1 MYRRFGEVFSPKFRG
16 VKQEKIWGINN
27 MKKAVVLFLLCSCIS
42 LMAAY
47 QYATKGNEAWLTFD
61 SATTVS
67 FDLGRSGKDKN
78 HENFID
84 RGEGVADYGWY
95 NLDTGATGSL
105 ANGATATFN
114 EGDRIGLYVKDNSGE
129 VFTSTKKV
137 NNSELG
143 SDITWGKS
151 NEVDGSLAIYGGNKG
166 SNGTHEYYVF
176 KVSTANANGKTP
188 SGQPLPGIIAT
199 LLVGGGTVVYLK
211 KRKKLYA
218 SK

>member
-1 MYRRFGEVFSPKFRG
+1 
-16 VKQEKIWGINN
+16 
-27 MKKAVVLFLLCSCIS
+27 MKRAFFVLFLLFTCVS

-47 QYATKGNEAWLTFD
+47 QYNTKGNQGWLTFD

-67 FDLGRSGKDKN
+67 FDLGRSGKDKD

-84 RGEGVADYGWY
+84 RGEGVTDYGWY
-95 NLDTGATGSL
+95 NLETGETGSFL
-105 ANGATATFN
+105 NGASATFS
-114 EGDRIGLYVKDNSGE
+114 EKDRVGLYVKDNTGKI
-129 VFTSTKKV
+129 FTSTKSV
-137 NNSELG
+137 NNSNLG
-143 SDITWGKS
+143 SELLWGKTRAM
-151 NEVDGSLAIYGGNKG
+151 EDGLAIYGGNMG

-199 LLVGGGTVVYLK
+199 LLVGGGTLVYLK
-211 KRKKLYA
+211 KRKKMLA

>member
-1 MYRRFGEVFSPKFRG
+1 
-16 VKQEKIWGINN
+16 
-27 MKKAVVLFLLCSCIS
+27 MKKFLLMLFFAGCSFS

-47 QYATKGNEAWLTFD
+47 QYETKGNQGWLTFD

-67 FDLGRSGKDKN
+67 FELGRSGKDKD

-84 RGEGVADYGWY
+84 RGEGIVDYGWY
-95 NLDTGATGSL
+95 NLETGATGSFL
-105 ANGATATFN
+105 NGASATFS
-114 EGDRIGLYVKDNSGE
+114 ETDSIGLYVKDSQGNIY
-129 VFTSTKKV
+129 TTTKKV
-137 NNSELG
+137 KNDDLG
-143 SDITWGKS
+143 ENLIWGHSKL
-151 NEVDGSLAIYGGNKG
+151 VDGEVALYGGNNG

-199 LLVGGGTVVYLK
+199 LVIGGGAVVYLK

-218 SK
+218 DK